1 MILEEFYDLAEQRFI
16 HHDCLQLVKSL
27 DLSDSEQLA
36 ISSDVESIITTF
48 SKSNNISYRS
58 KNGWIE
64 IIQPLIALKLTKEEV
79 YCCFEVI
86 VKKYVPKSFNLKSN
100 DCCLDESI
108 SDNGSDCSSSIG
120 LQHVHQPFHLLR
132 LLLLYHDPQ
141 LCSFLDTKKV
151 SPEMYSSSWVS
162 LLFHSTETI
171 TPSYS

>member
-1 MILEEFYDLAEQRFI
+1 MTLEEFYDLPEQSFI

-48 SKSNNISYRS
+48 SKVNNISYRQ

-64 IIQPLIALKLTKEEV
+64 VIQPLIALKLTKEEV

-86 VKKYVPKSFNLKSN
+86 VKKYVPKSFNVKSN
-100 DCCLDESI
+100 DCFDESI
-108 SDNGSDCSSSIG
+108 SDAGSDSSSTG

-132 LLLLYHDPQ
+132 P
-141 LCSFLDTKKV
+141 FAFV
-151 SPEMYSSSWVS
+151 S
-162 LLFHSTETI
+162 
-171 TPSYS
+171 